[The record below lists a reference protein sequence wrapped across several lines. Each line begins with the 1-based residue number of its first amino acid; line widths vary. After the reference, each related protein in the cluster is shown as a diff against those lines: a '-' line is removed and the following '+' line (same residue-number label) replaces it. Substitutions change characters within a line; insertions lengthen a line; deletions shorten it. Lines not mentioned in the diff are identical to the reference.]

1 MFKIISFF
9 SIDKNQWT
17 LIEIFGYK
25 PPSRLDFA
33 YCKAKFKNKIKKPNQ
48 ENKELNDLDNQLND
62 QAESISTQIIQN
74 ESDFE
79 EVVSNFL
86 VIHGGMDTEGNIFD
100 DLYLIKLD

>member
-1 MFKIISFF
+1 MNNYKYLV
-9 SIDKNQWT
+9 KNQWT

-33 YCKAKFKNKIKKPNQ
+33 YCKASFKNKVKKSTN
-48 ENKELNDLDNQLND
+48 EDKELNELDKRINNET
-62 QAESISTQIIQN
+62 ESTSSTQQPN
-74 ESDFE
+74 ENYSSDCE
-79 EVVSNFL
+79 EILSNFL